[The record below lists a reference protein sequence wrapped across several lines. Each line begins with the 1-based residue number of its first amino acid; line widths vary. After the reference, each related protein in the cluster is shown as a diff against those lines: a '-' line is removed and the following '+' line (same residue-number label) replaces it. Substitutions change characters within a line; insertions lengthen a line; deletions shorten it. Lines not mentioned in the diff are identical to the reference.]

1 MCDVDR
7 QQLGSSVRKA
17 RGVCVTHIPEEVG
30 GLGVAS
36 SVGEFGAQHRG
47 IGEAVV
53 DFHIDLIVAVLVRTR
68 ANPVVQPVVC
78 TRAHAQIG
86 QGKQL
91 HHFKGHRIND
101 VAGPGWN
108 RMNTGKFGIARARIG
123 GEIVERNKILP
134 YRAAR
139 IGVVNTGVRIPNLAI
154 FRGAQSIGVE
164 GAALITA
171 QLAKVSGA
179 L

>member
-1 MCDVDR
+1 
-7 QQLGSSVRKA
+7 
-17 RGVCVTHIPEEVG
+17 
-30 GLGVAS
+30 
-36 SVGEFGAQHRG
+36 
-47 IGEAVV
+47 
-53 DFHIDLIVAVLVRTR
+53 
-68 ANPVVQPVVC
+68 
-78 TRAHAQIG
+78 
-86 QGKQL
+86 
-91 HHFKGHRIND
+91 
-101 VAGPGWN
+101 
-108 RMNTGKFGIARARIG
+108 MNTGKFGIARARIG